1 MRSNRLR
8 LNPTKTEFIWVG
20 SSNCLGK
27 FESTEPIRVSGE
39 LVAPVMKVRDL
50 GVIIDSELTLIPH
63 VDSVV
68 KLCFFHLRQLRLI
81 RWSLTNDTTHALVR
95 ALVHSRLDYCNGV
108 LAGLPINQVN
118 RLQSILRAAARL
130 VLRLPGRASV
140 TDRMKDDLHW
150 LDVSKR
156 VTFKH
161 CVLAF
166 KCQTGLAPSYLTSS
180 CVPSSTVPG
189 RVNLSKHEHLAP
201 STNKNKNDRAA
212 RIFLLLPSGMEQS
225 HMEVPSES

>member
-50 GVIIDSELTLIPH
+50 GVIIDNELTLIPH

-81 RWSLTNDTTHALVR
+81 WRSLTNDTTHALVR

-108 LAGLPINQVN
+108 LAGPPD
-118 RLQSILRAAARL
+118 QSSKSTP
-130 VLRLPGRASV
+130 VDSPCSCEASV
-140 TDRMKDDLHW
+140 ASAGP
-150 LDVSKR
+150 SKR
-156 VTFKH
+156 
-161 CVLAF
+161 
-166 KCQTGLAPSYLTSS
+166 
-180 CVPSSTVPG
+180 
-189 RVNLSKHEHLAP
+189 
-201 STNKNKNDRAA
+201 D
-212 RIFLLLPSGMEQS
+212 
-225 HMEVPSES
+225 

>member
-1 MRSNRLR
+1 MSLWLQSWRFATWASSSIANWRSFL
-8 LNPTKTEFIWVG
+8 T
-20 SSNCLGK
+20 
-27 FESTEPIRVSGE
+27 STVWW
-39 LVAPVMKVRDL
+39 
-50 GVIIDSELTLIPH
+50 
-63 VDSVV
+63 

-81 RWSLTNDTTHALVR
+81 RRSLTNDTTHALVR

-118 RLQSILRAAARL
+118 RLQSILRTAARL

-140 TDRMKDDLHW
+140 TDRMRDDLHW

-166 KCQTGLAPSYLTSS
+166 KCQTRSRTILPNVVVCAVVDRAGS
-180 CVPSSTVPG
+180 CQPQI
-189 RVNLSKHEHLAP
+189 SKHKHLAP

-212 RIFLLLPSGMEQS
+212 RIFLLLPSGMEQPPQCS
-225 HMEVPSES
+225 QNLGPIAVRFQEKPENVSFSKLILL